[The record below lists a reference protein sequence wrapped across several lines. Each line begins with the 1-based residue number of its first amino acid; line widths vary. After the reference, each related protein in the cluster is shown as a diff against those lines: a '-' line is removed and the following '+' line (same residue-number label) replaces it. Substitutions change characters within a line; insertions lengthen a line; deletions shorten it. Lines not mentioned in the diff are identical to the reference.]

1 MPNRWF
7 AAVIGVLV
15 PPLAFVYLSRWWWVL
30 VYLLAM
36 LAAGWA
42 DLTLAGR
49 GAPSGLGL
57 LVSAAASVQAF
68 ILARRV
74 RFDGRSRW
82 FNTWWGTLSL
92 PLAFVLVVFITR
104 AFLFDLFRIPSSSM
118 APTLQPGGYAVMQR
132 WGYGVYGAFGL
143 TLHETE
149 VAERTPPR
157 RGELFVFRPLEMA
170 GQLFVMRVIGLP
182 GDHVQYANK
191 QLIINGGRVL
201 TVFRDEEALAD
212 ETLGGQSYSVQYLMT
227 DGPGRRFDYVI
238 PEGHFFVMGDNRD
251 NSRDSRYLGM
261 IPAANMVGKIVL
273 SW

>member
-15 PPLAFVYLSRWWWVL
+15 PPLAFVYLSRWRWVL
-30 VYLLAM
+30 VYFLAM

-42 DLTLAGR
+42 NLTLAGR

-57 LVSAAASVQAF
+57 LVSAAAAVQAF

-74 RFDGRSRW
+74 RFDGRRRW

-92 PLAFVLVVFITR
+92 PLAFVLVVFTTR

-149 VAERTPPR
+149 VTERTPPR
-157 RGELFVFRPLEMA
+157 RGELFVFRPPQML

-182 GDHVQYANK
+182 GDHIQYENK
-191 QLIINGGRVL
+191 QLVLNGEPL
-201 TVFRDEEALAD
+201 PTVFGNDGEQATEKLNEQR
-212 ETLGGQSYSVQYLMT
+212 YSVQYSMT
-227 DGPGRRFDYVI
+227 DGPGRRFDYVV
-238 PEGHFFVMGDNRD
+238 PDGHFFVMGDNRD
-251 NSRDSRYLGM
+251 NSHDSRYLGM
-261 IPAANMVGKIVL
+261 IPAKDMIGKIVL
-273 SW
+273 NW

>member
-7 AAVIGVLV
+7 AVVIGVLV

-68 ILARRV
+68 VLARRV
-74 RFDGRSRW
+74 RFDGRRRW

-104 AFLFDLFRIPSSSM
+104 AFLFDLFRIPSSSTGRLRGD
-118 APTLQPGGYAVMQR
+118 AAL
-132 WGYGVYGAFGL
+132 GV
-143 TLHETE
+143 
-149 VAERTPPR
+149 R
-157 RGELFVFRPLEMA
+157 RLWCFRSDSA
-170 GQLFVMRVIGLP
+170 R
-182 GDHVQYANK
+182 
-191 QLIINGGRVL
+191 
-201 TVFRDEEALAD
+201 
-212 ETLGGQSYSVQYLMT
+212 
-227 DGPGRRFDYVI
+227 
-238 PEGHFFVMGDNRD
+238 NR
-251 NSRDSRYLGM
+251 SG
-261 IPAANMVGKIVL
+261 
-273 SW
+273 